1 MIVLFYFIGT
11 IRPGKE
17 VQMKNYYIESW
28 SITIGWI
35 LFLSAI
41 DAYLYFGIPDS
52 KKTIIL
58 ITWLI
63 GVTGM
68 LAVTVTCNIIKR
80 KRMKK

>member
-1 MIVLFYFIGT
+1 
-11 IRPGKE
+11 
-17 VQMKNYYIESW
+17 MKKYYIESW

-35 LFLSAI
+35 LFLSGL
-41 DAYLYFGIPDS
+41 DVYLYFGIPDS
-52 KKTIIL
+52 NKTIIL
-58 ITWLI
+58 ITWII